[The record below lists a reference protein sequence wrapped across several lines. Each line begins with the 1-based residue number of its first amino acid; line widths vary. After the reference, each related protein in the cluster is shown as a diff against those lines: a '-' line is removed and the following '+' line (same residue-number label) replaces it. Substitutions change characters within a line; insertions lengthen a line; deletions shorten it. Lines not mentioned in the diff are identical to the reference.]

1 MLSATK
7 SQSATTAK
15 RLEVEQGRFGKRG
28 SRVRSSKFQ
37 WNCKLKV
44 LISKLRVV
52 NYKINLELQSS
63 KRCAESNFEI
73 SSY

>member
-1 MLSATK
+1 MKKTSIMPYPIKTFKISRAIAQKTPKIMSATK

-37 WNCKLKV
+37 
-44 LISKLRVV
+44 
-52 NYKINLELQSS
+52 
-63 KRCAESNFEI
+63 
-73 SSY
+73 